1 VKDTDVAVVASAGKN
16 QRALA
21 GLDVG
26 RDLGW
31 AAVHAEAALYEGAEM
46 APPRDDTLFFR
57 VVAGALRTSGEN
69 AFALEYFYNGEGYSD
84 AGASRW
90 LDALDRAWTAA
101 QNPALPPEAQPQA
114 LAAYAVGASI
124 PYAGGL
130 GLRRHYLHASWS
142 RGGATSVWTGAFR
155 MVIGLDDGAFALTP
169 GVGWA
174 PRGNVT
180 LNLDAILLLGP
191 DESEY
196 RLAPLRGALQ
206 ARVKVLF

>member
-1 VKDTDVAVVASAGKN
+1 MKDTDLAVVASGGKN
-16 QRALA
+16 QRTLF

-46 APPRDDTLFFR
+46 FPPRDDTLFFR

-84 AGASRW
+84 AGTSRW
-90 LDALDRAWTAA
+90 LDVLDRSWAAA
-101 QNPALPPEAQPQA
+101 QNPVLPPELQQQA
-114 LAAYAVGASI
+114 LATYAAGASI

-142 RGGATSVWTGAFR
+142 RGGATSVFTGAVR
-155 MVIGLDDGAFALTP
+155 TVVGLSDGALALTP
-169 GVGWA
+169 GLGWA

-180 LNLDAILLLGP
+180 LNVDAILLLGP
-191 DESEY
+191 EDSEY

-206 ARVKVLF
+206 ARLKVLF